1 MARNVY
7 SAEQQRI
14 EREIARLQKR
24 SEALQQKQ
32 RAPAIAQIVRTMKE
46 YSITPEEIAAVFSKK
61 KPAKAA
67 PRKAS
72 ATAGAPKRSVPPKY
86 RHPDTGDTW
95 TGRGK
100 PPRWVSDAE
109 QAGTPRTQFLI
120 ENA

>member
-24 SEALQQKQ
+24 AEALQQKQ

-46 YSITPEEIAAVFSKK
+46 YSITPDEIAAAFSKQK
-61 KPAKAA
+61 SVKAVSRKAA
-67 PRKAS
+67 TS
-72 ATAGAPKRSVPPKY
+72 TPKRVVPPKY

-100 PPRWVSDAE
+100 PPRWIADAE
-109 QAGTPRTQFLI
+109 RAGTPRTQFLI

>member
-1 MARNVY
+1 MARNAY

-24 SEALQQKQ
+24 SEALQHKQ

-46 YSITPEEIAAVFSKK
+46 YGITPDEIAAVFAKK
-61 KPAKAA
+61 KPAKSA
-67 PRKAS
+67 PRKVSAAAAS
-72 ATAGAPKRSVPPKY
+72 PKRSVPPKY

-100 PPRWVSDAE
+100 PPRWVADAE
-109 QAGTPRTQFLI
+109 QAGTPRTEFLI
-120 ENA
+120 EKA